1 MDFMEPITC
10 FFQFALEEATFDPER
25 SDHPVSGC
33 MGKGSNLSN
42 LVQRGVQLEVLIIL
56 FSFCFSTSLIIF
68 ISHFIFKLIYCR
80 LIVQTNRALE
90 GSQLCIKRTPSMYYI
105 TLPILCKTLYY
116 ILYINS

>member
-33 MGKGSNLSN
+33 MGERKQPRQSCSVWSSVGTIDYS
-42 LVQRGVQLEVLIIL
+42 
-56 FSFCFSTSLIIF
+56 FFCFSTSLIIF

-80 LIVQTNRALE
+80 LTVQTNRALE
-90 GSQLCIKRTPSMYYI
+90 GSQLCIKTTPSMYYI
-105 TLPILCKTLYY
+105 TLPILCKTPCY
-116 ILYINS
+116 IFYINS